1 MAFATPLRSTAS
13 QASASNPLARSCVE
27 KAKEIHASV
36 YSTSREHKAS
46 VISAYYAPRSTFNDP
61 LVSVQGLHAVT
72 QQLMFIALFPAV
84 KSRISH
90 VSWTHLGTG
99 EPEPELSESGCRTE
113 LVVIDAVVT
122 FTLVPFLPQ
131 YLSNITLRIL
141 THLTFDA
148 SGRVISHE
156 DVWSFS
162 EALGSAFNGSVIHL
176 VDAFRKTNGYVSTI
190 LIEYLIAIVDG
201 FQAKVLGNVK
211 RNFSNLGLDRTALM
225 GKEKTNQHQPVR

>member
-1 MAFATPLRSTAS
+1 MAFVTPLRSTAS

-36 YSTSREHKAS
+36 YSTWKHFKLRQQSTSREHKAS

-99 EPEPELSESGCRTE
+99 EPEPGLSESGCRTE

-162 EALGSAFNGSVIHL
+162 EALGSAFNGSENKWIR
-176 VDAFRKTNGYVSTI
+176 VDYF
-190 LIEYLIAIVDG
+190 D
-201 FQAKVLGNVK
+201 
-211 RNFSNLGLDRTALM
+211 
-225 GKEKTNQHQPVR
+225 